1 MNSTPKNVGPG
12 EQAERGNCRL
22 SHVPNS
28 KRVTCLDAL
37 VEPSL
42 GIVAPGIVS
51 AAEKL
56 DAWIEAEEFKGWD
69 PHDALNSPL
78 LRWAGRQRFLG
89 IAFLQLLRRNP
100 LNLRPVLG
108 IRKGYNPKGMGLFL
122 AAYAQKFAATGQNE
136 HLQETRFFFNWLVHN
151 SSQGYSGSCWG
162 YNFDWPNRAFL
173 APAGTPT
180 IVNTAF
186 IGLAFLCAHSLQRP
200 WENGVEAD
208 EACESWD
215 EQKSEP
221 WRSVEG
227 LVVARSA
234 CEFILQDLHTTRPSA
249 DELCFSY
256 TPLDHRFVHNANMLG
271 AWLLAAVYDHTG
283 EGNLAEAALAAARF
297 TARRQCP
304 DGSWPY
310 GVASS
315 DRWVDNFHT
324 GYVLVALKRIAAYLK
339 TREFDSALETGYEFW
354 RTRMFQSGDIP
365 RYYSNETFP
374 IDVHSI
380 SQAILTFL
388 EFAGYDCEAR
398 RRAERVA
405 IWAVRNMQDPKGFF
419 YYQLRRHFQIRIP
432 YMRWAQAWMQQAF
445 MSLCSGQWLNISK
458 VQQHANLD

>member
-1 MNSTPKNVGPG
+1 MKSRYSSVTGT
-12 EQAERGNCRL
+12 
-22 SHVPNS
+22 VP
-28 KRVTCLDAL
+28 LDGL
-37 VEPSL
+37 RSISQPSNADADP
-42 GIVAPGIVS
+42 VACIVS
-51 AAEKL
+51 AL
-56 DAWIEAEEFKGWD
+56 DRLDSWIEGEEFLGWD

-78 LRWAGRQRFLG
+78 LRWAGRHRLLG
-89 IAFLQLLRRNP
+89 IAILQVIRRSP
-100 LNLRPVLG
+100 LNLRPLLA
-108 IRKGYNPKGMGLFL
+108 IRKGYNPKAMGLFL
-122 AAYAQKFAATGQNE
+122 ATYVQKYEMSPQRE
-136 HLQETRFFFNWLVHN
+136 HLKRIRFFFNWLVDN
-151 SSQGYSGSCWG
+151 ASSGYAGPCWG

-186 IGLAFLCAHSLQRP
+186 IGLAFLGAHSLQGP
-200 WENGVEAD
+200 WDPGAEAVETRKF
-208 EACESWD
+208 SD

-221 WRSVEG
+221 WQSVEG
-227 LVVARSA
+227 IVVARGA

-256 TPLDHRFVHNANMLG
+256 TPLDCRFVHNANMLG
-271 AWLLAAVYDHTG
+271 AWLLAAVYDYTG
-283 EGNLAEAALAAARF
+283 EDNLAEAALAAARF
-297 TARRQCP
+297 TARRQRP

-315 DRWVDNFHT
+315 DGWVDNFHT

-339 TREFDSALETGYEFW
+339 TREFDSAVQTGYEFW
-354 RTRMFQSGDIP
+354 KTRMFQSEDIP
-365 RYYSNETFP
+365 KYYSNATFP

-388 EFAGYDCEAR
+388 EFAEYDCEAR
-398 RRAERVA
+398 QRAERVA

-419 YYQLRRHFQIRIP
+419 YYQLRQHFQIRIP

-445 MSLCSGQWLNISK
+445 VGLCSGQPLSISK